1 MCTGMLC
8 CASMGESYIAIIV
21 TSQLFKKKYREMNLK
36 PFMLSRSVEESTT
49 MSSPL
54 VPWSTAGAFYFGA
67 MGIPVL
73 DYLPY
78 AFLNLLNPVISLIMT
93 YLGIAVFR
101 EFVSKPVAQTAE

>member
-1 MCTGMLC
+1 
-8 CASMGESYIAIIV
+8 MGESYISIIV
-21 TSQLFKKKYREMNLK
+21 TSQLFKKKYQEMKLK

-54 VPWSTAGAFYFGA
+54 IPWSTAGAFYFGA

-78 AFLNLLNPVISLIMT
+78 TFLNLLNPIVSLVMT
-93 YLGIAVFR
+93 FFGIAVFKELTQR
-101 EFVSKPVAQTAE
+101 AEPKHQPQSVASS